1 MFNFFKNNPVQDD
14 EDDDSVLKKE
24 DRTCSVAFHT
34 DKEGYIW
41 IDCSWSAN
49 ADAHLQFAEL
59 LEKVS
64 SGDMIEDTL
73 EYIRESCQSDKQKSD
88 FLELLAYITKLQQK
102 RILDA
107 LKSPNHGSL
116 TREEEPLVSP
126 LNVTKM

>member
-1 MFNFFKNNPVQDD
+1 MFNFFKNKPAQEE
-14 EDDDSVLKKE
+14 EDGSVLKEE
-24 DRTCSVAFHT
+24 DRTCSLAFHT

-41 IDCSWSAN
+41 IDCSWSAK
-49 ADAHLQFAEL
+49 ADAHLQFGEL
-59 LEKVS
+59 LEKIS

-73 EYIRESCQSDKQKSD
+73 EYVRQSCKSDKQKSD

-107 LKSPNHGSL
+107 LKSPNHESL